1 MKFVMFEGDIYSKD
15 SIVFV
20 NLVIP
25 EPSDKE
31 VLVFI
36 AVTGTECE
44 NALYPFSSV
53 VHARE
58 AIKNLFRS
66 LNEG

>member
-1 MKFVMFEGDIYSKD
+1 MKFVMFEGDIYKKD
-15 SIVFV
+15 TIVFV

-31 VLVFI
+31 VLVVI
-36 AVTGTECE
+36 AVSGTDCE

-53 VHARE
+53 THAKE
-58 AIKNLFRS
+58 AISQLYRS
-66 LNEG
+66 LNE